1 MWARLKSFFTVALF
15 TILIWFAADL
25 NVSEPTS
32 VTVNIRLKANEPDQF
47 VAFADHAG
55 PMTFVVEMHGLRVH
69 LREFEEMLGSDQ
81 VFDASPEFGAS
92 SPRKTMLSRDIIRS
106 IREIDSVR
114 LRVRGVNPP
123 NVDIRVDTFVNA
135 DMPIEPDIGDLDVS
149 LKPLAM
155 ASVRLPSFALEGLAD
170 ADSVIRPDVKRLIR
184 EYTLENPEKSN
195 FRINVP
201 LTLPLDPGLYDITPR
216 EITLE
221 GKVESQTGTVAKG
234 PVIVS
239 FLIPDEVQKRFLVE
253 VKEGTELRPDVFVT
267 GPKSQLDQLNPQDI
281 VGLVEIRAAYMAVP
295 GEERSATVRFVLP
308 PELPGL
314 RVAPASQNTIVDFK
328 LVERPRSQLPDQ

>member
-1 MWARLKSFFTVALF
+1 MWPRLKSFFTIALF

-47 VAFADHAG
+47 VAFADHDG
-55 PMTFVVEMHGLRVH
+55 PMTFVVEIYGLRVH
-69 LREFEEMLGSDQ
+69 LREFEEMLGSDR
-81 VFDASPEFGAS
+81 VFDASPEFGSAN
-92 SPRKTMLSRDIIRS
+92 PRTSMLSLDIIRS
-106 IREIDSVR
+106 VREIDSVR
-114 LRVRGVNPP
+114 LRVRSVNPP
-123 NVDIRVDTFVNA
+123 NVYIRVDTFVNE

-149 LKPLAM
+149 LKPLAP
-155 ASVRLPSFALEGLAD
+155 ASVRLPESELANLGD
-170 ADSVIRPDVKRLIR
+170 RVIRPDVADLIR
-184 EYTLENPEKSN
+184 RHMLENPEEPN
-195 FRINVP
+195 FSILVP
-201 LTLPLDPGLYDITPR
+201 LNISLKPEITIEPP
-216 EITLE
+216 EITLA

-239 FLIPDEVQKRFLVE
+239 FLIPDEVQKNFLVD

-267 GPKSQLDQLNPQDI
+267 GPKSQLDRLNPQDI
-281 VGLVEIRAAYMAVP
+281 VGLVEIRAAYMDVP

-308 PELPGL
+308 PDLPGL

-328 LVERPRSQLPDQ
+328 LVARPRSQLPDQ